1 MKNDFVLISRG
12 LLKLVRRPSEPLTGL
27 GMSLFFLA
35 VYQAGFG
42 GIGFLPEFGGA
53 GYLAFILPMSLV
65 SLSMGSSAGAGPS
78 LHDDLQSGY
87 FRRLYLSTVPRWT
100 FVAAPILA
108 DALATMVLSAALL
121 GAGVLFGVPL
131 RFGLVS
137 AFLITVLSLLWGV
150 TLSGLS
156 AGIMLRTG
164 NPQGARIVTTAV
176 FPLIFLSTT
185 FLPRELI
192 TSRWLKA
199 VSWGNPLTYLMEGM
213 RYLMAGTAPG
223 WYLTAALVLAGTGAL
238 AALLFAL
245 SGCRKILV

>member
-1 MKNDFVLISRG
+1 MNGNLILIGRG
-12 LLKLVRRPSEPLTGL
+12 LGKLFRNPGEALMGL
-27 GMSLFFLA
+27 GMSLFFLV

-65 SLSMGSSAGAGPS
+65 SLAMGSSAGASPS

-87 FRRLYLSTVPRWT
+87 FRRLYLSPVSRWS

-108 DALATMVLSAALL
+108 DALATLVLTAALL
-121 GAGVLFGVPL
+121 GAGILFGVPL
-131 RFGLVS
+131 RFRILS
-137 AFLITVLSLLWGV
+137 ALAVTALSLLWGI
-150 TLSGLS
+150 TLSALS

-164 NPQGARIVTTAV
+164 SSQGAKIVTTAV

-192 TSRWLKA
+192 TSRWLKV

-213 RYLMAGTAPG
+213 RYLLAGTSPG
-223 WYLTAALVLAGTGAL
+223 WYLTAALVITTSTAVLSLIFAFTGSRRKLA
-238 AALLFAL
+238 
-245 SGCRKILV
+245 